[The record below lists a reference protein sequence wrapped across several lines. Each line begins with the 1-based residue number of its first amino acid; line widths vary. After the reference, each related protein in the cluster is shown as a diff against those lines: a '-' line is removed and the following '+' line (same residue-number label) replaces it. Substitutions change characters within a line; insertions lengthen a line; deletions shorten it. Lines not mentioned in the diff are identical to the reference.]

1 MTTVSDAANK
11 SLLFGFITD
20 LKVKIFMT
28 IFIHNGK
35 FVNNIRRGM
44 HFVSVGPAIE
54 DGTTRLTR
62 VDQSC
67 RNTSVKLSCPTP
79 NANHRSD

>member
-20 LKVKIFMT
+20 LKVNIYMT
-28 IFIHNGK
+28 IFIHKGK

-62 VDQSC
+62 VNPVEI
-67 RNTSVKLSCPTP
+67 RV
-79 NANHRSD
+79 